1 MTEVHT
7 PYVGMQG
14 RKDHHPSLNYVLFF
28 MVLNYLLAGCVGQP
42 SQVEQIQRLP
52 ESTETPVFPDGVD
65 MQSALAL
72 VYGAYCSGLP
82 GNCDSD
88 DLVRRTDLNMQPDP
102 LGKYSMTTA
111 FDYSTDEHRTII
123 YGGPARAELTQGAI
137 DHEATH
143 LNVTRAPVPPEVL
156 ISIGVPEGEE
166 VFYDGFSMVVPSLAE
181 EGREALPAYGE
192 ALADAVELYKG
203 QQLGVRRRTSYG
215 QGGYLMIALAEE
227 YGISMDELIVMHQNS
242 DLLGFIEKI
251 TGQDDS
257 AHNISAYMYYY
268 PLIDAVNSGTVPYE
282 DALDTIRHNRDQGA
296 DYSPKENQFVNL
308 LEEYGVSEAAMMSA
322 RNVQKESYAKMMK
335 RKGPSSDAIWMSFL
349 AGRVGLIIDPA
360 ELEASLPKRKR
371 KVKFDPSK
379 GPNDGRSIP
388 KPMKSRA
395 HERTRQGT
403 GWLK

>member
-1 MTEVHT
+1 MKEIHT
-7 PYVGMQG
+7 SYVEKQG
-14 RKDHHPSLNYVLFF
+14 RKHHHPSLNHVLFF
-28 MVLNYLLAGCVGQP
+28 MVLNYLLVGCAGQP

-52 ESTETPVFPDGVD
+52 ESIEAPVFPEGVD
-65 MQSALAL
+65 MREALAL
-72 VYGAYCSGLP
+72 VYGAYCSGLA
-82 GNCDSD
+82 GNCNPD
-88 DLVRRTDLNMQPDP
+88 DLVSRTDLNMQPDP
-102 LGKYSMTTA
+102 LGKYSMTTEY
-111 FDYSTDEHRTII
+111 DYSTNEHRTTI

-156 ISIGVPEGEE
+156 ASIGVPEEDE

-242 DLLGFIEKI
+242 DLLGFMQKI
-251 TGQDDS
+251 TGQNDS

-296 DYSPKENQFVNL
+296 DYSPKENQFVDL

-322 RNVQKESYAKMMK
+322 RDVQKESFARMMQKK
-335 RKGPSSDAIWMSFL
+335 RPSPEATWMSFL
-349 AGRVGLIIDPA
+349 AGRVGLIIDPT
-360 ELEASLPKRKR
+360 ELEASFPKRKQ
-371 KVKFDPSK
+371 KAKFNPSK
-379 GPNDGRSIP
+379 GSNKGISKPH
-388 KPMKSRA
+388 PMKSRA
-395 HERTRQGT
+395 HERVNNGT